1 MKNLILASAL
11 ILGTHAFAEGAAP
24 AAPAAPAAK
33 VTKKEAKEQCLKENK
48 DLKGPKLHEC
58 IKGKMK

>member
-1 MKNLILASAL
+1 MKKMLIATAL
-11 ILGTHAFAEGAAP
+11 LLGTQAMAQGEKA

-33 VTKKEAKEQCLKENK
+33 ISKKEAKEQCLKENK
-48 DLKGPKLHEC
+48 DLKGAKLHEC